1 MSTCLLQTS
10 QRAVADIVTTI
21 IFTVQARCLHD
32 PIEWLLSHAPAA
44 WGNISY
50 AQYILQF
57 IVYSL
62 WPREFL
68 TSW

>member
-1 MSTCLLQTS
+1 M
-10 QRAVADIVTTI
+10 
-21 IFTVQARCLHD
+21 TVQARRVHD

-44 WGNISY
+44 WGNVSY

-68 TSW
+68 TSWLAG